1 MGLLVI
7 YDKSIICTSYL
18 QHETYWNIM
27 QPLSLLCWPFSHFP
41 LLFQPM
47 FRHFGAWTSESPWS
61 LPPSGRTKLRNWHKT
76 GLLVTTTVTVLLGWW
91 DLYKLLMLT
100 LWWNIFLWN
109 FFKLLLTLLLVTHYG
124 DQQDIR
130 SNLVNGRSMKPMKL
144 KIHLSRH
151 FEATAHKK
159 DRACAARL
167 HFSAVRSL
175 DDSKQVA
182 SHSRKQLRHQQSY
195 PEGSW
200 SSDQANMSASKPT
213 QLKFVWVKAGIW
225 WVFVSVVISC
235 SNEVQN

>member
-1 MGLLVI
+1 M
-7 YDKSIICTSYL
+7 

-27 QPLSLLCWPFSHFP
+27 QPLSLLCGPFSHFP

-109 FFKLLLTLLLVTHYG
+109 FFQLLLTLLLVTRYG

-130 SNLVNGRSMKPMKL
+130 SNLVNGHSMKP
-144 KIHLSRH
+144 
-151 FEATAHKK
+151 KK
-159 DRACAARL
+159 FICQDILR
-167 HFSAVRSL
+167 
-175 DDSKQVA
+175 
-182 SHSRKQLRHQQSY
+182 LRHTRRTGPVQHDSIFQQF
-195 PEGSW
+195 
-200 SSDQANMSASKPT
+200 A
-213 QLKFVWVKAGIW
+213 VWMIRNKSLAIPQTAKAPAKLPWRVLILRPSQH
-225 WVFVSVVISC
+225 VC
-235 SNEVQN
+235 